1 MSDNKP
7 PRLQKFLA
15 SWGIASR
22 RKIEEWI
29 VQGRVLLNGRK
40 AKLGDSL
47 RDKDEILVRDIDGT
61 LLYRATLRG
70 IYDEQQKKWLK
81 GGFEYWALHKPRGV
95 IASTKDPHHKRM
107 VTRLLPSD
115 ARVFPVGRLD
125 KESEGLI
132 LLTSDGEL
140 CHRLTHPR
148 FGVSKRYHITLDWP
162 PSAETIAAIEKGIML
177 DDGPTLPIRVKTL
190 SPRLLEFSLR
200 EGRKREIRRIFEH
213 FGHRVIRLVRVAF
226 GPIELG
232 DLPQGKA
239 RELTQDEMAALR
251 KAVRRSQHSKPQR
264 RRSHQKMQGYQSV
277 ENKDTPKVSRRPAS
291 DRPGQRWG
299 RRSSKSSAR
308 KRTQKG
314 SRS

>member
-1 MSDNKP
+1 LSNNKP

-15 SWGIASR
+15 GWGVASR
-22 RKIEEWI
+22 RRIEEWI
-29 VQGRVLLNGRK
+29 LQGRVLLNGRK

-70 IYDEQQKKWLK
+70 IYDEQQRKWFRQ
-81 GGFEYWALHKPRGV
+81 GFEYWALHKPRGV

-107 VTRLLPSD
+107 VTRLVPSD

-148 FGVSKRYHITLDWP
+148 FGVTKRYHITLDWP
-162 PSAETIAAIEKGIML
+162 PSAETIAAIEKGVML
-177 DDGPTLPIRVKTL
+177 DDGPTLPIKVRIL
-190 SPRLLEFSLR
+190 SPRLLELSLR
-200 EGRKREIRRIFEH
+200 EGRKREIRRIFQH
-213 FGHRVIRLVRVAF
+213 LGHRVIRLVRVAF

-239 RELTQDEMAALR
+239 RELTQDEVAALR
-251 KAVRRSQHSKPQR
+251 KAVRHSMPQKS
-264 RRSHQKMQGYQSV
+264 RSHRNREDHQSV
-277 ENKDTPKVSRRPAS
+277 ENKDTPNVNRRPAS
-291 DRPGQRWG
+291 GRPGQR
-299 RRSSKSSAR
+299 
-308 KRTQKG
+308 
-314 SRS
+314 